1 MRTMDW
7 RMLGT
12 AFGLVFL
19 AELGD
24 KTQLATMMLAAGS
37 DSPLAVYFGAALAML
52 LNVGLA
58 VLLGTAV
65 MRVVPQEY
73 IRYGAGA
80 LFIVLGTLVL
90 FGR

>member
-1 MRTMDW
+1 MDW

-24 KTQLATMMLAAGS
+24 KTQLATMMLAAGTE
-37 DSPLAVYFGAALAML
+37 SPLAVYFGAALAML

-65 MRVVPQEY
+65 MRVVPLEY

-90 FGR
+90 LGR

>member
-1 MRTMDW
+1 MDW

-24 KTQLATMMLAAGS
+24 KTQLATMMLAAGTE
-37 DSPLAVYFGAALAML
+37 SPLAVYFGAALAML

-73 IRYGAGA
+73 IRYGAGG

-90 FGR
+90 LGR